1 MDKDIPL
8 IELQNQKRRRY
19 WLGGIALVILLVCV
33 WWLRNSLSSSIKKSE
48 IRVSVAEVG
57 NIENTLTA
65 SGEVQPE
72 YEQVLTSPITAILQQ
87 VYLEAGSAVK
97 VGEKILELDKEFT
110 QIGFEKQ
117 KDQLELKKNGI
128 VKLGWD
134 LEKSFFD
141 LKINDSVKAL
151 KINSL
156 RAELE
161 NTKRLHKAG
170 GGTREAIEQAELNLR
185 IAQLEKQ
192 QLENDI
198 RVKQKT
204 MRSDI
209 RESEIQAQ
217 IQEKELRELERK
229 LQQANIVAT
238 RVGVLTYVN
247 KNLGSKIA
255 EGEVLARL
263 ADLGSFKIIGSISD
277 TYAEQMKV
285 GMVVLIRINDQVIR
299 GTLINVRPSVQ
310 NNVLQFDIS
319 LSTKN
324 TSLLRPNLKVE
335 VYPITAIHTD
345 IIRVANGPAFKGAE
359 VQDLFVL
366 RKDGKAERRTVKI
379 GLSNFDFVEIK
390 EGIRVGERVIIT
402 DLSSYKNVNELT
414 IKE

>member
-1 MDKDIPL
+1 MDKEIPL
-8 IELQNQKRRRY
+8 TEQQNQKRRNY
-19 WLGGIALVILLVCV
+19 WFIGIGVVILLACV
-33 WWLRNSLSSSIKKSE
+33 WWLRNSLNSSIKKAE
-48 IRVSVAEVG
+48 IRVAVAEMG
-57 NIENTLTA
+57 DIENTLTA

-72 YEQVLTSPITAILQQ
+72 FEQVLTSPIAAILQQ
-87 VYLEAGSAVK
+87 VYLEAGTAVK
-97 VGEKILELDKEFT
+97 VGEKIVELDKEFT

-128 VKLGWD
+128 TKLGWD

-209 RESEIQAQ
+209 KESEIQAQ

-238 RVGVLTYVN
+238 RAGVLTYVN

-285 GMVVLIRINDQVIR
+285 GMVVLIRINDQIIR

-319 LSTKN
+319 LNSKN

-335 VYPITAIHTD
+335 VYPITAIHTG

-390 EGIRVGERVIIT
+390 EGVRVGERVIIT
-402 DLSSYKNVNELT
+402 DLSTYKNVNELT
-414 IKE
+414 INE

>member
-1 MDKDIPL
+1 MDKEIPL
-8 IELQNQKRRRY
+8 IEQQNQKRRKY
-19 WLGGIALVILLVCV
+19 LLAGVGLLMLLACV
-33 WWLRNSLSSSIKKSE
+33 WWLRNSLNSSIQKSK
-48 IRVSVAEVG
+48 IRIAVAQMG

-72 YEQVLTSPITAILQQ
+72 YEQVMTSPIAAILQQ

-97 VGEKILELDKEFT
+97 VGEKIVELDKEFT

-128 VKLGWD
+128 TKLGWD

-141 LKINDSVKAL
+141 LKINDSVKAR

-229 LQQANIVAT
+229 LQQANIVAS
-238 RVGVLTYVN
+238 RAGVLTYVN

-263 ADLGSFKIIGSISD
+263 ADLGSFKVIGSISD

-285 GMVVLIRINDQVIR
+285 GMVVLIRINDQIIK
-299 GTLINVRPSVQ
+299 GTLVNVRPSVQ

-319 LSTKN
+319 LDKRTS
-324 TSLLRPNLKVE
+324 SLLRPNLKVE
-335 VYPITAIHTD
+335 VYPITESHTN
-345 IIRVANGPAFKGAE
+345 IIRVANGPAFKGTT
-359 VQDLFVL
+359 VQDVFVL
-366 RKDGKAERRTVKI
+366 RKDGKAERRTVEI
-379 GLSNFDFVEIK
+379 GLSNFDYVEIK
-390 EGIRVGERVIIT
+390 SGIKVGERVIIT
-402 DLSSYKNVNELT
+402 DLSTYKNVNELT
-414 IKE
+414 IEE